1 DPSDVRRIKDP
12 EAKEAQERLKS
23 ILVQCRGLNH
33 LNTNSLHEVPFKM
46 LWNNRET
53 IVSFGL
59 SSTAN
64 DQYMLHRLWN
74 ILSEDTDTGCMRN
87 LRHLIL
93 SNVKI
98 HGDSGHPRL
107 HSAFVKLCQRLE
119 TLECNRCSMES
130 WRTPLLSMNKKGKN
144 DDIEIDDTQQTPP
157 WTLKQVKLVK
167 VMNSLSFHVH
177 FLQRCTSL
185 ERLTWHSR
193 SGRPLDPEFLQF
205 LIQSHLKFLSVDGLI
220 LPDES
225 LAELMEHLP
234 PTISTLCLSPRYQL
248 VTMGPRFVAAAAAVS
263 SHGLSLRS
271 LRPWH
276 SDLTSILVQQL
287 FSTCVDIV
295 HFDNSL
301 SVDAV
306 DLLTA
311 PWVMSRLVKLK
322 LTINDVANLRTAMN
336 STHSDSG
343 SGGLERIIYEQL
355 SRLISLED
363 LSLGEGLNPDFSGI
377 DKSSWIEF
385 SLRHGMGELAT
396 LERLRHLDISR
407 LEGLKMGADEGEWIC
422 DHWPVLEQLVVRSL
436 HEEIT
441 SHDYL
446 MTYLH
451 ENRPRLRITED

>member
-1 DPSDVRRIKDP
+1 MHKMWNSEAIK
-12 EAKEAQERLKS
+12 AQERLKS
-23 ILVQCRGLNH
+23 ILLQCRGLNH
-33 LNTNSLHEVPFKM
+33 LNTNSLHDSLHEVPFKV

-59 SSTAN
+59 SSTVN
-64 DQYMLHRLWN
+64 DQYMLHRLWHV
-74 ILSEDTDTGCMRN
+74 LSEDTDIGYMRN
-87 LRHLIL
+87 LRHLTL
-93 SNVKI
+93 RNVKI
-98 HGDSGHPRL
+98 HGDSGRPGL

-119 TLECNRCSMES
+119 TLECNRCSMKS
-130 WRTPLLSMNKKGKN
+130 WRTPLLSMNN
-144 DDIEIDDTQQTPP
+144 THQTPP
-157 WTLKQVKLVK
+157 WTLKQVKLMK
-167 VMNSLSFHVH
+167 VMDSLSFHVH

-185 ERLTWHSR
+185 ERLTWYSH

-205 LIQSHLKFLSVDGLI
+205 LIQSRLKFLSVDGLK
-220 LPDES
+220 LPDRS

-234 PTISTLCLSPRYQL
+234 PTISTLCLSPRHQL
-248 VTMGPRFVAAAAAVS
+248 VTMGPRFVAAAAAIS

-271 LRPWH
+271 LLPWH
-276 SDLTSILVQQL
+276 SNLTSNLVQQL

-355 SRLISLED
+355 SRLVSLED

-407 LEGLKMGADEGEWIC
+407 LKGLKMDADEGEWIC
-422 DHWPVLEQLVVRSL
+422 DHWPVLEQLVAHSL
-436 HEEIT
+436 HEEIA

>member
-1 DPSDVRRIKDP
+1 CKSWYSVFIPKLWHTVRIDTKHQDSSLLHNTNHLDSLEKHTQFVRSLDIVFKDPSDVRRIKDP

-177 FLQRCTSL
+177 FLQR
-185 ERLTWHSR
+185 
-193 SGRPLDPEFLQF
+193 
-205 LIQSHLKFLSVDGLI
+205 
-220 LPDES
+220 
-225 LAELMEHLP
+225 
-234 PTISTLCLSPRYQL
+234 
-248 VTMGPRFVAAAAAVS
+248 
-263 SHGLSLRS
+263 
-271 LRPWH
+271 
-276 SDLTSILVQQL
+276 
-287 FSTCVDIV
+287 
-295 HFDNSL
+295 
-301 SVDAV
+301 
-306 DLLTA
+306 
-311 PWVMSRLVKLK
+311 
-322 LTINDVANLRTAMN
+322 
-336 STHSDSG
+336 
-343 SGGLERIIYEQL
+343 
-355 SRLISLED
+355 
-363 LSLGEGLNPDFSGI
+363 
-377 DKSSWIEF
+377 
-385 SLRHGMGELAT
+385 
-396 LERLRHLDISR
+396 
-407 LEGLKMGADEGEWIC
+407 
-422 DHWPVLEQLVVRSL
+422 
-436 HEEIT
+436 
-441 SHDYL
+441 
-446 MTYLH
+446 
-451 ENRPRLRITED
+451 